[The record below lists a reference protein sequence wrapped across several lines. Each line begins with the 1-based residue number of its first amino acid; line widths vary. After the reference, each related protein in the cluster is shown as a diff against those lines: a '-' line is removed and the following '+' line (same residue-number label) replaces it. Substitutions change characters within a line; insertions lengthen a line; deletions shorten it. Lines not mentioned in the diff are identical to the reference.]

1 MIITFK
7 EFKDKVREDADVCF
21 GSFRFDEADER
32 KGREV
37 SIHRFGKSVQYQFF
51 AASCIF
57 DFPLADSYKMDV
69 YTEHEYYGYGSYYGT
84 YYVKEGTPVDFNA
97 NRFFIIAPDFL
108 ADIEKAYKRKNDYKH
123 CCINN
128 YVISS
133 VSVACA
139 TWMRLTDYLKGKN
152 EVEFLDGTIR
162 IGECEQD
169 EVKLAAKVRKYI
181 GFAEKAFKKYLE
193 KNGLSNEKEYLN
205 MLSRKEAEKKEAE
218 KAAKKAE
225 KARAKE
231 LAYIKEHICVFDK
244 AGEKVDFS
252 ADQLICRCLE
262 LGKNHGGIDAKIAE
276 ENGVECYEW
285 KDYDGY
291 SKSCNFTMV
300 RRSFTLYLKKGY
312 NIYIVGGLITFV
324 RGEIKRHGVACE
336 WIEQGKAIAD
346 IKTVKGFLVRGEHI
360 VAKSLK
366 EAQRISAEKRSKQA
380 LSLLNARSKKQ
391 LVYQKLGNHMFTF
404 EESLASGN
412 CRPGTQNFKNRY
424 EAAIGHEA
432 TEISLAD
439 LRKYGKQFGLEAYT
453 ERVIRYVMNKL

>member
-7 EFKDKVREDADVCF
+7 EFKNNVRNNATVFF
-21 GSFRFDEADER
+21 GSFRFDEADEH

-37 SIHRFGKSVQYQFF
+37 SIHRFGNKEQWRSGDASIFF
-51 AASCIF
+51 RL
-57 DFPLADSYKMDV
+57 PLADSYKMDV
-69 YTEHEYYGYGSYYGT
+69 YSEHDTSFGSHF
-84 YYVKEGTPVDFNA
+84 VKEDAPVDFNA
-97 NRFFIIAPDFL
+97 DTFFIIAPDFL

-152 EVEFLDGTIR
+152 EVDLLEGSIR
-162 IGECEQD
+162 IGECEKD
-169 EVKLAAKVRKYI
+169 EAKLTAKVRKYI
-181 GFAEKAFKKYLE
+181 GFAERAFKKYLE
-193 KNGLSNEKEYLN
+193 KNGLANENEYLS
-205 MLSRKEAEKKEAE
+205 MLARKAAEKKEEE
-218 KAAKKAE
+218 KAAKKAA

-231 LAYIKEHICVFDK
+231 LAYINRHIFIEDRTSF
-244 AGEKVDFS
+244 AGFVMVIS
-252 ADQLICRCLE
+252 LLNI
-262 LGKNHGGIDAKIAE
+262 GKNVGTLNAHISDK
-276 ENGVECYEW
+276 NGVECSESY
-285 KDYDGY
+285 DYDGY
-291 SKSCNFTMV
+291 SKKCNFTMV

-312 NIYIVGGLITFV
+312 SIYNVGGLITFV
-324 RGEIKRHGVACE
+324 RGEIKRSGMACE

-346 IKTVKGFLVRGEHI
+346 IKTVKGFLVKGEHI

-366 EAQRISAEKRSKQA
+366 EAQRINAEKRNKQA
-380 LSLLNARSKKQ
+380 LSLLNARSKNQ

-439 LRKYGKQFGLEAYT
+439 LRKYGKKFGLEEYT
-453 ERVIRYVMNKL
+453 ERVIRYVMNRL

>member
-7 EFKDKVREDADVCF
+7 EFKKNVRNTATVCF
-21 GSFRFDEADER
+21 GSFRYDKADER

-37 SIHRFGKSVQYQFF
+37 SIHRFGKNEQYRYGDASIFF
-51 AASCIF
+51 
-57 DFPLADSYKMDV
+57 DLPLSDGYKMDV
-69 YTEHEYYGYGSYYGT
+69 YTEHETSFGSNF
-84 YYVKEGTPVDFNA
+84 VKEDAPVDFNA
-97 NRFFIIAPDFL
+97 DTFFIIAPNFL

-139 TWMRLTDYLKGKN
+139 TWMRCTDYLKGKN
-152 EVEFLDGTIR
+152 EVEFLGGSIR
-162 IGECEQD
+162 IGVCEQD
-169 EVKLAAKVRKYI
+169 EVKLAAKVHKYI
-181 GFAEKAFKKYLE
+181 GFAERAFKKYLE
-193 KNGLSNEKEYLN
+193 KNGLANGNEYLD
-205 MLSRKEAEKKEAE
+205 MLARKAAEKKEEE
-218 KAAKKAE
+218 KAAKKAA

-231 LAYIKEHICVFDK
+231 LAYINKHIFIEDHTSF
-244 AGEKVDFS
+244 AGFVMVIS
-252 ADQLICRCLE
+252 LLNI
-262 LGKNHGGIDAKIAE
+262 GKNVGTLNAHISDK
-276 ENGVECYEW
+276 NGVECSESY
-285 KDYDGY
+285 DYDGY
-291 SKSCNFTMV
+291 SKRCKFTMV
-300 RRSFTLYLKKGY
+300 RRSFTLNLKKGY
-312 NIYIVGGLITFV
+312 SIYEVGGLITFV
-324 RGEIKRHGVACE
+324 RGEIKRQGVACE
-336 WIEQGKAIAD
+336 WIEQGKAITD

-366 EAQRISAEKRSKQA
+366 EAQRINTEKRNKQA
-380 LSLLNARSKKQ
+380 LSLLNARSKDQ
-391 LVYQKLGNHMFTF
+391 LIYQKLGNHMFTF

-439 LRKYGKQFGLEAYT
+439 LRKYGKKFGLEAYT

>member
-7 EFKDKVREDADVCF
+7 EFKNNVRNNATVFF
-21 GSFRFDEADER
+21 GSFRFSEADER

-37 SIHRFGKSVQYQFF
+37 SIHRFGNKEQWRSGDASIFF
-51 AASCIF
+51 RL
-57 DFPLADSYKMDV
+57 PLADSYKMDV
-69 YTEHEYYGYGSYYGT
+69 YTEHDTYFGSHF
-84 YYVKEGTPVDFNA
+84 VKEDAPVDFNA
-97 NRFFIIAPDFL
+97 DTFFIIAPNFL
-108 ADIEKAYKRKNDYKH
+108 ADIEKAYKRKNDYKY

-139 TWMRLTDYLKGKN
+139 TWMRLTNYLKGKN
-152 EVEFLDGTIR
+152 EVELLEGTIT
-162 IGECEQD
+162 IGECEKD
-169 EVKLAAKVRKYI
+169 ALKRAAKVHKYI

-193 KNGLSNEKEYLN
+193 KNGLANGTEYLD
-205 MLSRKEAEKKEAE
+205 MLARKAAEKKEEE
-218 KAAKKAE
+218 KAAKKAA

-231 LAYIKEHICVFDK
+231 IAYINDSICICDNL
-244 AGEKVDFS
+244 GPVDY
-252 ADQLICRCLE
+252 DRVLE
-262 LGKNHGGIDAKIAE
+262 FLNTGTNLGTINARIAE
-276 ENGVECYEW
+276 KNGIECYEY

-291 SKSCNFTMV
+291 SKRCGYTMI
-300 RRSFTLYLKKGY
+300 RRSFTLNLKKGY
-312 NIYIVGGLITFV
+312 NIYEVGGLITFV
-324 RGEIKRHGVACE
+324 RGEIKRQGVACE

-380 LSLLNARSKKQ
+380 LSLMNARNKNKLS
-391 LVYQKLGNHMFTF
+391 YQKLIGHMFTF

-412 CRPGTQNFKNRY
+412 CRPGTQGFKNRY

-439 LRKYGKQFGLEAYT
+439 LRKYGKKFGLEEYT
-453 ERVIRYVMNKL
+453 ERVIRYVMNRL

>member
-193 KNGLSNEKEYLN
+193 KNGLSNENEYLD

-366 EAQRISAEKRSKQA
+366 EAQRINAEKRSKQA

-404 EESLASGN
+404 EESWASGN

-439 LRKYGKQFGLEAYT
+439 LRKYGKKFGLEEYT

>member
-7 EFKDKVREDADVCF
+7 EFKNNVRNNATVFF
-21 GSFRFDEADER
+21 GSFRFEDADER

-37 SIHRFGKSVQYQFF
+37 SIHRFGDNEQYRCGDASIFF
-51 AASCIF
+51 RL
-57 DFPLADSYKMDV
+57 PLADSYKMDV
-69 YTEHEYYGYGSYYGT
+69 YTEHDTYFGSHF
-84 YYVKEGTPVDFNA
+84 VKEDSPVDFNA
-97 NRFFIIAPDFL
+97 DTFFIIAPDFL
-108 ADIEKAYKRKNDYKH
+108 ADIEKAYKRRNDYKH

-152 EVEFLDGTIR
+152 EVELLSGTIR
-162 IGECEQD
+162 IGECEKD
-169 EVKLAAKVRKYI
+169 EIKRAAKVHKYI

-193 KNGLSNEKEYLN
+193 KKGLANENEYLD
-205 MLSRKEAEKKEAE
+205 MLARKEAEKKEEE

-231 LAYIKEHICVFDK
+231 LAYINRRIFIEDRTSF
-244 AGEKVDFS
+244 AGFVMVIS
-252 ADQLICRCLE
+252 LLNI
-262 LGKNHGGIDAKIAE
+262 GKNVGTLNAHISDK
-276 ENGVECYEW
+276 NGVECSESY
-285 KDYDGY
+285 DYDGY
-291 SKSCNFTMV
+291 SKRCQFTMV
-300 RRSFTLYLKKGY
+300 RRSFTLNLKKGY
-312 NIYIVGGLITFV
+312 NIYNVGGLITFV
-324 RGEIKRHGVACE
+324 RGEIKRQGVACE
-336 WIEQGKAIAD
+336 WIEQGKAITD

-380 LSLLNARSKKQ
+380 LSLLNARSKNQ

-439 LRKYGKQFGLEAYT
+439 LRKYGKKFGLEEYT
-453 ERVIRYVMNKL
+453 ERVIRYVMNRL

>member
-7 EFKDKVREDADVCF
+7 EFKNRVRKNAHVCF
-21 GSFRFDEADER
+21 GSFRFDKAHEW
-32 KGREV
+32 KGREFF
-37 SIHRFGKSVQYQFF
+37 IHRIGKKEQYESGDASFFF
-51 AASCIF
+51 AL
-57 DFPLADSYKMDV
+57 PLSDGYKMDV
-69 YTEHEYYGYGSYYGT
+69 YTEYERICGEDF
-84 YYVKEGTPVDFNA
+84 VKEDAPVDFNA
-97 NRFFIIAPDFL
+97 NEFFIIAPDFL

-152 EVEFLDGTIR
+152 EVEFLNGTIR

-169 EVKLAAKVRKYI
+169 EVKLTAKVRKYI

-193 KNGLSNEKEYLN
+193 KNGLANENEYLD
-205 MLSRKEAEKKEAE
+205 MLARKAAEKKEEE
-218 KAAKKAE
+218 KAAKKAA

-231 LAYIKEHICVFDK
+231 LAYINRHIFIEDHISF
-244 AGEKVDFS
+244 AGFVMVIS
-252 ADQLICRCLE
+252 LLNI
-262 LGKNHGGIDAKIAE
+262 GKNVGTLNAHISDK
-276 ENGVECYEW
+276 NGVECSESY
-285 KDYDGY
+285 DYDGY
-291 SKSCNFTMV
+291 SKRCKFTMV
-300 RRSFTLYLKKGY
+300 RRSFTLNLKKGY
-312 NIYIVGGLITFV
+312 SIYEVGGLITFV
-324 RGEIKRHGVACE
+324 RGEIKRQGVACE

-360 VAKSLK
+360 AAKSLK

-380 LSLLNARSKKQ
+380 LSLMNARNENKLS
-391 LVYQKLGNHMFTF
+391 YQKLIGHMFTF

-439 LRKYGKQFGLEAYT
+439 LRKYGKQFGLQEYT
-453 ERVIRYVMNKL
+453 ERVIRYVMNRL

>member
-7 EFKDKVREDADVCF
+7 EFKDRVRNTASIEF
-21 GSFRFDEADER
+21 GSFRFDEADKR
-32 KGREV
+32 YGREV
-37 SIHRFGKSVQYQFF
+37 SICQSGYPN
-51 AASCIF
+51 ASNYF
-57 DFPLADSYKMDV
+57 RLPLADSYKMDV
-69 YTEHEYYGYGSYYGT
+69 YTDYEYLRGST
-84 YYVKEGTPVDFNA
+84 FVKEDAPVDFNA
-97 NRFFIIAPDFL
+97 HTFIVVASDFP

-139 TWMRLTDYLKGKN
+139 TWIRLTNYLEGKN
-152 EVEFLDGTIR
+152 EVDLLGGGEVIV
-162 IGECEQD
+162 GECEKD
-169 EVKLAAKVRKYI
+169 AIKRAAKVHKYI
-181 GFAEKAFKKYLE
+181 GFAEKAFKKFL
-193 KNGLSNEKEYLN
+193 KKKGLANEDEYLS
-205 MLSRKEAEKKEAE
+205 MLARKAAEKKEEE
-218 KAAKKAE
+218 KAAKKAA

-231 LAYIKEHICVFDK
+231 LAYINEHICVGTDERVK
-244 AGEKVDFS
+244 SWAAYLIYSYLYVGANTGTIS
-252 ADQLICRCLE
+252 A
-262 LGKNHGGIDAKIAE
+262 HIAE

-291 SKSCNFTMV
+291 SKSCGYTMV
-300 RRSFTLYLKKGY
+300 RRSFTLNLKKGY
-312 NIYIVGGLITFV
+312 YIYNLGGLITFV
-324 RGEIKRHGVACE
+324 RGEIKRQGVACE
-336 WIEQGKAIAD
+336 WVEQGKAIAD

-360 VAKSLK
+360 VAKSLR

-380 LSLLNARSKKQ
+380 LSLMNARNKNKLS
-391 LVYQKLGNHMFTF
+391 YQKLIGHMFTF

-412 CRPGTQNFKNRY
+412 YRPGTQNFKNRY

-439 LRKYGKQFGLEAYT
+439 LRKYGKKFGLEEYT

>member
-7 EFKDKVREDADVCF
+7 EFKNNVRNNATVFF
-21 GSFRFDEADER
+21 GSFRFEDADER

-37 SIHRFGKSVQYQFF
+37 SIHRFGDNEQYRCGD
-51 AASCIF
+51 ASIIF
-57 DFPLADSYKMDV
+57 RLPLADSYKMDV
-69 YTEHEYYGYGSYYGT
+69 YTEHDTYFGSHF
-84 YYVKEGTPVDFNA
+84 VKEDSPVDFNA
-97 NRFFIIAPDFL
+97 DTFFIIAPDFL

-152 EVEFLDGTIR
+152 EVELLSGTIR
-162 IGECEQD
+162 IGECEKD
-169 EVKLAAKVRKYI
+169 EIKRAAKVHKYI

-193 KNGLSNEKEYLN
+193 KNGLSNENEYLD
-205 MLSRKEAEKKEAE
+205 MLARQAAEKKEAD

-231 LAYIKEHICVFDK
+231 LAYINNQICICDNL
-244 AGEKVDFS
+244 GPVDFDMVIS
-252 ADQLICRCLE
+252 LLNT
-262 LGKNHGGIDAKIAE
+262 GKNIGTLNAHISDK
-276 ENGVECYEW
+276 NGVECSESY
-285 KDYDGY
+285 DYDGY
-291 SKSCNFTMV
+291 SKRCQFTMV

-312 NIYIVGGLITFV
+312 SIYEVGGLITFV
-324 RGEIKRHGVACE
+324 RGEIKRQGVACE
-336 WIEQGKAIAD
+336 WVEQGKAITD
-346 IKTVKGFLVRGEHI
+346 IKTVNGFLVRGEHI

-366 EAQRISAEKRSKQA
+366 EAQRISADKRSKQA
-380 LSLLNARSKKQ
+380 LSLLNARSKNQ

>member
-7 EFKDKVREDADVCF
+7 EFKNNVRNNATVFF
-21 GSFRFDEADER
+21 GSFRFEDADER

-37 SIHRFGKSVQYQFF
+37 SIHRFGKNEQYRCGDASIFF
-51 AASCIF
+51 RL
-57 DFPLADSYKMDV
+57 PLTDSYKMDV
-69 YTEHEYYGYGSYYGT
+69 YTEHDTHFGSHF
-84 YYVKEGTPVDFNA
+84 VKEDSPVDFNA
-97 NRFFIIAPDFL
+97 DTFFIIAPDFL

-123 CCINN
+123 CCIDD

-133 VSVACA
+133 VPAACA
-139 TWMRLTDYLKGKN
+139 TWMRLTNYLKGKN
-152 EVEFLDGTIR
+152 EVELLEGSII
-162 IGECEQD
+162 IGECEKD
-169 EVKLAAKVRKYI
+169 EIKRAVKVHKYI

-193 KNGLSNEKEYLN
+193 KNHITDGNEYLG
-205 MLSRKEAEKKEAE
+205 MLAKKAAEKKEEE
-218 KAAKKAE
+218 KAAKKAA

-231 LAYIKEHICVFDK
+231 LAYIKKHTGAFYKIM
-244 AGEKVDFS
+244 
-252 ADQLICRCLE
+252 IRRCLK
-262 LGKNHGGIDAKIAE
+262 LGENLGTIDARISE
-276 ENGVECYEW
+276 ENGVECFEY

-291 SKSCNFTMV
+291 SKRCGYTMI
-300 RRSFTLYLKKGY
+300 RRSFTLNLKKGY
-312 NIYIVGGLITFV
+312 NIRIVGGLLTFV
-324 RGEIKRHGVACE
+324 RGEIKRSGMACE
-336 WIEQGKAIAD
+336 WVEQGKAITD

-380 LSLLNARSKKQ
+380 LSLMNARNKNKLS
-391 LVYQKLGNHMFTF
+391 YQKLIGHMFTF

-412 CRPGTQNFKNRY
+412 CRPGTQGFKNRY

-439 LRKYGKQFGLEAYT
+439 LRKYGKKFGLEEYT

>member
-7 EFKDKVREDADVCF
+7 EFKDNVRNNATVCF

-37 SIHRFGKSVQYQFF
+37 SFSGFGKNKQYRYSDASFF
-51 AASCIF
+51 F
-57 DFPLADSYKMDV
+57 NLPLADSYKMDV
-69 YTEHEYYGYGSYYGT
+69 YTEFGSSFASNF
-84 YYVKEGTPVDFNA
+84 VKEDAPVDFNA
-97 NRFFIIAPDFL
+97 DTFFINAPSFL

-152 EVEFLDGTIR
+152 EVELLDGTIR

-169 EVKLAAKVRKYI
+169 EAKLAAKVRKYI

-193 KNGLSNEKEYLN
+193 KNGLANENEYMD
-205 MLSRKEAEKKEAE
+205 MLSRQAAEKKEEE

-231 LAYIKEHICVFDK
+231 LAYINNQICICDNL
-244 AGEKVDFS
+244 GPVDFDMVIS
-252 ADQLICRCLE
+252 LLNT
-262 LGKNHGGIDAKIAE
+262 GKNIGTLNAHLSDK
-276 ENGVECYEW
+276 NGVECSESY
-285 KDYDGY
+285 DYDGY
-291 SKSCNFTMV
+291 SKRCQFTMV

-312 NIYIVGGLITFV
+312 SIYEVGGLITFV
-324 RGEIKRHGVACE
+324 RGEIKRQGVACE
-336 WIEQGKAIAD
+336 WIEQGKAITD

-380 LSLLNARSKKQ
+380 LCLLNARSKNQ
-391 LVYQKLGNHMFTF
+391 LIYQKLGNHMFTF

-432 TEISLAD
+432 TDISLAD
-439 LRKYGKQFGLEAYT
+439 LRKYGKKFGLEEYT
-453 ERVIRYVMNKL
+453 ERVIRYVMNRL

>member
-7 EFKDKVREDADVCF
+7 EFKNNVRNTATVCF
-21 GSFRFDEADER
+21 GSFRYDKADER

-37 SIHRFGKSVQYQFF
+37 SIHRFGKDEHFRYGDASIFF
-51 AASCIF
+51 
-57 DFPLADSYKMDV
+57 DLPLSDGYKMDV
-69 YTEHEYYGYGSYYGT
+69 YTEHETSFGSNF
-84 YYVKEGTPVDFNA
+84 VKEDAPVDFNA
-97 NRFFIIAPDFL
+97 DTFFIIAPDFL
-108 ADIEKAYKRKNDYKH
+108 ADIEKAYKRRNDYKH

-152 EVEFLDGTIR
+152 EVEFLGGSIR
-162 IGECEQD
+162 IGECEKD
-169 EVKLAAKVRKYI
+169 VLKRAAKVHKYI

-193 KNGLSNEKEYLN
+193 KNGLANENEYLD
-205 MLSRKEAEKKEAE
+205 MLARKAAEKKEEE
-218 KAAKKAE
+218 KAAKKAA

-231 LAYIKEHICVFDK
+231 LAYINEHLCAFDK
-244 AGEKVDFS
+244 TGKKTDFG
-252 ADQLICRCLE
+252 ADDLVYFCLE
-262 LGKNHGGIDAKIAE
+262 LGKNLGSIDAKIAE

-291 SKSCNFTMV
+291 SKSCGYTMV
-300 RRSFTLYLKKGY
+300 RRSFTLNVKKGY
-312 NIYIVGGLITFV
+312 YIYNLGGLITFV
-324 RGEIKRHGVACE
+324 RGEIKRSGVACE
-336 WIEQGKAIAD
+336 WIEQGKAITD

-366 EAQRISAEKRSKQA
+366 EAQHISAEKRSKQA
-380 LSLLNARSKKQ
+380 LSLMNDRNKNKLS
-391 LVYQKLGNHMFTF
+391 YQKLIGHMFTF

-412 CRPGTQNFKNRY
+412 CRPGTQGFKNRY

-439 LRKYGKQFGLEAYT
+439 LRKYGKKFGLEAYT

>member
-7 EFKDKVREDADVCF
+7 EFKDRVRKNATVCF
-21 GSFRFDEADER
+21 GSFRFEEADEH

-37 SIHRFGKSVQYQFF
+37 SIHRFGKDEQYRYGDASIFF
-51 AASCIF
+51 
-57 DFPLADSYKMDV
+57 DLPLSDSYKMDV
-69 YTEHEYYGYGSYYGT
+69 HTEHETSFGSNF
-84 YYVKEGTPVDFNA
+84 VKEDAPVDFNA
-97 NRFFIIAPDFL
+97 DTFFIIAPNFL

-128 YVISS
+128 HVISS

-152 EVEFLDGTIR
+152 EVEFLDGSIR
-162 IGECEQD
+162 IGVCEKD
-169 EVKLAAKVRKYI
+169 AIKRAAKVHKYI

-193 KNGLSNEKEYLN
+193 KNGLANGNEYLD
-205 MLSRKEAEKKEAE
+205 MLARKAAEKKEEE
-218 KAAKKAE
+218 KAAKKAA

-231 LAYIKEHICVFDK
+231 LAYINEHICVGTDERVK
-244 AGEKVDFS
+244 SWAAYLIYSYLNVGTNTGTIS
-252 ADQLICRCLE
+252 AHI
-262 LGKNHGGIDAKIAE
+262 AK
-276 ENGVECYEW
+276 ENGVKCDEY

-291 SKSCNFTMV
+291 SKSCGYTMV
-300 RRSFTLYLKKGY
+300 RRSFTLNLKRGY

-324 RGEIKRHGVACE
+324 RGEIERRGVACE

-380 LSLLNARSKKQ
+380 LSLMNDRSKNK
-391 LVYQKLGNHMFTF
+391 LSYQKLIGHMFTF

-439 LRKYGKQFGLEAYT
+439 LRKYGKKFGLEEYT
-453 ERVIRYVMNKL
+453 ERVIRYVMNRL

>member
-1 MIITFK
+1 
-7 EFKDKVREDADVCF
+7 
-21 GSFRFDEADER
+21 
-32 KGREV
+32 
-37 SIHRFGKSVQYQFF
+37 
-51 AASCIF
+51 
-57 DFPLADSYKMDV
+57 MDV
-69 YTEHEYYGYGSYYGT
+69 YTDYEYLRGST
-84 YYVKEGTPVDFNA
+84 FVKEDAPVDFNA
-97 NRFFIIAPDFL
+97 HTFIVVASDFP

-139 TWMRLTDYLKGKN
+139 TWIRLTNYLEGKN
-152 EVEFLDGTIR
+152 EVDLLGGGEVIV
-162 IGECEQD
+162 GECEKD
-169 EVKLAAKVRKYI
+169 AIKRAAKIHKYI
-181 GFAEKAFKKYLE
+181 VLAEKAFKKYLE
-193 KNGLSNEKEYLN
+193 KKGLANEDEYLS
-205 MLSRKEAEKKEAE
+205 MLARKAVEKKEEE

-231 LAYIKEHICVFDK
+231 LAYIKKHTGAFYKIM
-244 AGEKVDFS
+244 
-252 ADQLICRCLE
+252 IRRCLK
-262 LGKNHGGIDAKIAE
+262 LGENLGTIDARISE

-291 SKSCNFTMV
+291 SKSCGYTMI
-300 RRSFTLYLKKGY
+300 RRSFTLNLKKGY
-312 NIYIVGGLITFV
+312 NIRIVGGLLTFV
-324 RGEIKRHGVACE
+324 RGEIKRSGMACE
-336 WIEQGKAIAD
+336 WVEQGKAIAD
-346 IKTVKGFLVRGEHI
+346 ITTVKGFLVRGEHI

-380 LSLLNARSKKQ
+380 LSLMNARNKNKLS
-391 LVYQKLGNHMFTF
+391 YQKLIGHMFTF

-439 LRKYGKQFGLEAYT
+439 LRKYGKKFGLEEYT

>member
-7 EFKDKVREDADVCF
+7 EFKNRVRKNAYVRF
-21 GSFRFDEADER
+21 GSFRFDKADEL
-32 KGREV
+32 GREFF
-37 SIHRFGKSVQYQFF
+37 IHRIGKKEQYDSVDASFFF
-51 AASCIF
+51 AL
-57 DFPLADSYKMDV
+57 PLSDGYKMDV
-69 YTEHEYYGYGSYYGT
+69 YTEYDRKYCEDF
-84 YYVKEGTPVDFNA
+84 VKEDAPVDFDA
-97 NRFFIIAPDFL
+97 NSFVIIAPNFL

-139 TWMRLTDYLKGKN
+139 TWMRLTDYLEGKN

-169 EVKLAAKVRKYI
+169 EAKLTAKVRKYI
-181 GFAEKAFKKYLE
+181 GFAERAFKKYLE
-193 KNGLSNEKEYLN
+193 KNGFANENEYLD
-205 MLSRKEAEKKEAE
+205 MLARKEAEKKKAE

-231 LAYIKEHICVFDK
+231 LAYINDHIFIQNKRNSEAYKQVINHLNTGSNLD
-244 AGEKVDFS
+244 ELS
-252 ADQLICRCLE
+252 AYI
-262 LGKNHGGIDAKIAE
+262 GIG
-276 ENGVECYEW
+276 NGINCYE
-285 KDYDGY
+285 DRDFNGY
-291 SKSCNFTMV
+291 SKSCRFPMI
-300 RRSFTLYLKKGY
+300 RRSFSLYLKKGY
-312 NIYIVGGLITFV
+312 NIYIIGGLITFV
-324 RGEIKRHGVACE
+324 RGEIKRQGVACE
-336 WIEQGKAIAD
+336 WVEQGKAITD

-380 LSLLNARSKKQ
+380 LSLLNARSKDQ

>member
-7 EFKDKVREDADVCF
+7 EFKDNVRNNATVCF
-21 GSFRFDEADER
+21 GSFRFDEADEH

-37 SIHRFGKSVQYQFF
+37 SFRGFGKNEQYRYGDASFF
-51 AASCIF
+51 F
-57 DFPLADSYKMDV
+57 NLPFADSYKMDV
-69 YTEHEYYGYGSYYGT
+69 YTEFGSSFASNF
-84 YYVKEGTPVDFNA
+84 VKEDAPVNFNA
-97 NRFFIIAPDFL
+97 DTFFINAPSLF

-139 TWMRLTDYLKGKN
+139 TWIHLTDYLKGKN
-152 EVEFLDGTIR
+152 EVEFLDGSIR
-162 IGECEQD
+162 IGACEQD
-169 EVKLAAKVRKYI
+169 EAKLTTKVRKYI

-193 KNGLSNEKEYLN
+193 KNSLASENEYLD
-205 MLSRKEAEKKEAE
+205 MLARKAAEKKEAE
-218 KAAKKAE
+218 KAEKKAE

-231 LAYIKEHICVFDK
+231 LAYINDHIFIQNKQNNSEAYKQVINRLNTGSHLD
-244 AGEKVDFS
+244 ELS
-252 ADQLICRCLE
+252 AYIGR
-262 LGKNHGGIDAKIAE
+262 
-276 ENGVECYEW
+276 ENGINCYESR
-285 KDYDGY
+285 DFDGY
-291 SKSCNFTMV
+291 SKSCRFPMI
-300 RRSFTLYLKKGY
+300 RRSFSLYLKKGY
-312 NIYIVGGLITFV
+312 NIHIIGGLITFV
-324 RGEIKRHGVACE
+324 RGEIKRQGVACE
-336 WIEQGKAIAD
+336 WIEQGKAIDD
-346 IKTVKGFLVRGEHI
+346 IETVKGFLVRGEHI

-366 EAQRISAEKRSKQA
+366 EAQRINAEKRSKQA
-380 LSLLNARSKKQ
+380 LSLMNARSKNQ

-439 LRKYGKQFGLEAYT
+439 LRKYGKKFGLEEYT
-453 ERVIRYVMNKL
+453 ERVIRYVMNRL

>member
-7 EFKDKVREDADVCF
+7 EFKNRVRKNAHVCF
-21 GSFRFDEADER
+21 GSFRFDKAHEW
-32 KGREV
+32 KGREFFIH
-37 SIHRFGKSVQYQFF
+37 SIGKKEQYESGDASFFF
-51 AASCIF
+51 AL
-57 DFPLADSYKMDV
+57 PLSDGYKMDV
-69 YTEHEYYGYGSYYGT
+69 YTEYERICGEDF
-84 YYVKEGTPVDFNA
+84 VKEDAPVDFNA
-97 NRFFIIAPDFL
+97 NEFFIIAPNFL

-152 EVEFLDGTIR
+152 EVEFLAGTIR
-162 IGECEQD
+162 IGECEKD
-169 EVKLAAKVRKYI
+169 EIKRAAKVHKYI

-193 KNGLSNEKEYLN
+193 KNGLANENEYLD
-205 MLSRKEAEKKEAE
+205 MLARQAAEKKEAD

-231 LAYIKEHICVFDK
+231 LAYINNQICICDNL
-244 AGEKVDFS
+244 GPVDFDMVIS
-252 ADQLICRCLE
+252 LLNT
-262 LGKNHGGIDAKIAE
+262 GKNIGTLNAHISDK
-276 ENGVECYEW
+276 NGVECSESY
-285 KDYDGY
+285 DYDGY
-291 SKSCNFTMV
+291 SKRCQFTMV

-312 NIYIVGGLITFV
+312 SIYEVGGLITFV
-324 RGEIKRHGVACE
+324 RGEIKRQGVACE
-336 WIEQGKAIAD
+336 WVEQGKAITD

-380 LSLLNARSKKQ
+380 LSLLNARSKDQ

>member
-1 MIITFK
+1 MIITYK

-37 SIHRFGKSVQYQFF
+37 SIHPFGMDERVRWGVASYCFF
-51 AASCIF
+51 
-57 DFPLADSYKMDV
+57 DLPLADSYKMDV
-69 YTEHEYYGYGSYYGT
+69 YTEREFYFGHYF
-84 YYVKEGTPVDFNA
+84 VKEDASVDFNA
-97 NRFFIIAPDFL
+97 DEFFIIAPNFL

-139 TWMRLTDYLKGKN
+139 TWMHLTNYLKGKN
-152 EVEFLDGTIR
+152 EVELLAGTIR
-162 IGECEQD
+162 IGECEKD
-169 EVKLAAKVRKYI
+169 EIKRAAKVHKYI

-193 KNGLSNEKEYLN
+193 KKGLANGNEYLD
-205 MLSRKEAEKKEAE
+205 MLARQAAEKKEEE
-218 KAAKKAE
+218 KAAKKAA

-231 LAYIKEHICVFDK
+231 LAYINRHIFIEDHTSF
-244 AGEKVDFS
+244 AGFVMVIS
-252 ADQLICRCLE
+252 LLNI
-262 LGKNHGGIDAKIAE
+262 GKNVGILNAHISDK
-276 ENGVECYEW
+276 NGVECSESY
-285 KDYDGY
+285 DYDGY
-291 SKSCNFTMV
+291 SKRCKFTMV
-300 RRSFTLYLKKGY
+300 RRSFTLNLKKGY
-312 NIYIVGGLITFV
+312 NIYNVGGLITFV
-324 RGEIKRHGVACE
+324 RGEIKRQGVACE
-336 WIEQGKAIAD
+336 WIEQGKAITD

-366 EAQRISAEKRSKQA
+366 EAQRISAKKRNKQA
-380 LSLLNARSKKQ
+380 LSLLNARSKNQ
-391 LVYQKLGNHMFTF
+391 LIYQKVGNHMFTF

-439 LRKYGKQFGLEAYT
+439 LRKYGKKFGLEEYT
-453 ERVIRYVMNKL
+453 ERVIRYVMNRL

>member
-7 EFKDKVREDADVCF
+7 EFKNNVRDNALVCF
-21 GSFRFDEADER
+21 GSFRFDEAEER

-37 SIHRFGKSVQYQFF
+37 SIHRFGKSVQYQFCT
-51 AASCIF
+51 ASCIF
-57 DFPLADSYKMDV
+57 DLPLVDSYKMDV
-69 YTEHEYYGYGSYYGT
+69 YTEHEYYGFGSCYGT
-84 YYVKEGTPVDFNA
+84 YYVKEDASVDFNA
-97 NRFFIIAPDFL
+97 NKFFIVAPNFL

-139 TWMRLTDYLKGKN
+139 TWMRLTNYLKGKN
-152 EVEFLDGTIR
+152 EVELFDGTIAV
-162 IGECEQD
+162 GECEKD
-169 EVKLAAKVRKYI
+169 EIKRAVKVHKYI
-181 GFAEKAFKKYLE
+181 GFAEKAFKKYLD
-193 KNGLSNEKEYLN
+193 KNEIANENEYLDMIARKAAEKE
-205 MLSRKEAEKKEAE
+205 EEE
-218 KAAKKAE
+218 KAAKKAA

-231 LAYIKEHICVFDK
+231 QAYINKHICFRMGKEVKSGAANIIYSFLNVG
-244 AGEKVDFS
+244 ANTGTIS
-252 ADQLICRCLE
+252 A
-262 LGKNHGGIDAKIAE
+262 HVAK
-276 ENGVECYEW
+276 ENGVECYEF

-291 SKSCNFTMV
+291 SKRCGYTMI
-300 RRSFTLYLKKGY
+300 RRSFTLNLKKGY
-312 NIYIVGGLITFV
+312 NIHTVGGLITFV
-324 RGEIKRHGVACE
+324 RGEIKRSGMACE

-380 LSLLNARSKKQ
+380 LSLMNARNENKLS
-391 LVYQKLGNHMFTF
+391 YQKLIGHMFTF

-439 LRKYGKQFGLEAYT
+439 LRKYGKKFGLEEYT
-453 ERVIRYVMNKL
+453 ERVIRYVMNRL

>member
-7 EFKDKVREDADVCF
+7 EFKNNVRNNATVFF
-21 GSFRFDEADER
+21 GSFRFEDADER

-37 SIHRFGKSVQYQFF
+37 SIHRFGDNEQYRCGDASIFF
-51 AASCIF
+51 RL
-57 DFPLADSYKMDV
+57 PLADSYKMDV
-69 YTEHEYYGYGSYYGT
+69 YTEHDTYFGSHF
-84 YYVKEGTPVDFNA
+84 VKEDSPVDFNA
-97 NRFFIIAPDFL
+97 DTFFIIAPNFL
-108 ADIEKAYKRKNDYKH
+108 ADIEKAYKRKNDYKN

-152 EVEFLDGTIR
+152 EVELLAGTIR
-162 IGECEQD
+162 IGECEKD
-169 EVKLAAKVRKYI
+169 EIKRAAKVHKYI

-193 KNGLSNEKEYLN
+193 KNGLANDNEYLD
-205 MLSRKEAEKKEAE
+205 MLARKEAKKKEEE
-218 KAAKKAE
+218 KAAKKAA

-231 LAYIKEHICVFDK
+231 LAYINRRIFIEDRTSF
-244 AGEKVDFS
+244 AGFVMVIS
-252 ADQLICRCLE
+252 LLNI
-262 LGKNHGGIDAKIAE
+262 GKNVGTLNAHISDK
-276 ENGVECYEW
+276 NGVECSESY
-285 KDYDGY
+285 DYDGY
-291 SKSCNFTMV
+291 SKRCQFTMV
-300 RRSFTLYLKKGY
+300 RRSFTLNLKKGY
-312 NIYIVGGLITFV
+312 NIYNVGGLITFV
-324 RGEIKRHGVACE
+324 RGGIKRQGVACE

-380 LSLLNARSKKQ
+380 LSLMNDRSKNK
-391 LVYQKLGNHMFTF
+391 LSYQKLIGHMFTF

-412 CRPGTQNFKNRY
+412 CRPGTQNFKNLY

-439 LRKYGKQFGLEAYT
+439 LRKYGKKFGLEEYT
-453 ERVIRYVMNKL
+453 DRVIRYVMNRL

>member
-7 EFKDKVREDADVCF
+7 EFKDRVRKNATVCF
-21 GSFRFDEADER
+21 GSFRYDEADER

-37 SIHRFGKSVQYQFF
+37 SFRGFGKNEQYRYGDASFF
-51 AASCIF
+51 F
-57 DFPLADSYKMDV
+57 NLPLADSYKMDV
-69 YTEHEYYGYGSYYGT
+69 YTEFGSSFASNF
-84 YYVKEGTPVDFNA
+84 VKEDAPVNFNA
-97 NRFFIIAPDFL
+97 DTFFINAPSFF

-152 EVEFLDGTIR
+152 EVEFLDGSIR
-162 IGECEQD
+162 IGACEQD
-169 EVKLAAKVRKYI
+169 EAKLTAKVRKYI
-181 GFAEKAFKKYLE
+181 GFAEKAFQKYLE
-193 KNGLSNEKEYLN
+193 KNVFANGNEYLD
-205 MLSRKEAEKKEAE
+205 MLARKAAEKKEAE

-231 LAYIKEHICVFDK
+231 LAYINDHIFIQNKQNNSEAYKQVINRLNTGSHLD
-244 AGEKVDFS
+244 ELS
-252 ADQLICRCLE
+252 AYIGR
-262 LGKNHGGIDAKIAE
+262 
-276 ENGVECYEW
+276 ENGINCYEVR
-285 KDYDGY
+285 DFDGY
-291 SKSCNFTMV
+291 SKSCRFSMI
-300 RRSFTLYLKKGY
+300 RRSFSLYLKKGY

-324 RGEIKRHGVACE
+324 RGEIKRSGVACE

-346 IKTVKGFLVRGEHI
+346 INTVKGFLVRGEHI

-366 EAQRISAEKRSKQA
+366 EAQRINAEKRSKQA
-380 LSLLNARSKKQ
+380 LSLLNARSKNQ

-439 LRKYGKQFGLEAYT
+439 LRKYGKKFGLEEYT
-453 ERVIRYVMNKL
+453 ERVIRYVMNRL

>member
-7 EFKDKVREDADVCF
+7 EFKKNVRNTATVCF
-21 GSFRFDEADER
+21 GSFRYDKADER

-37 SIHRFGKSVQYQFF
+37 SIHRFGKNEQYRYGDASIFF
-51 AASCIF
+51 
-57 DFPLADSYKMDV
+57 DLPLSDGYKMDV
-69 YTEHEYYGYGSYYGT
+69 YTEHETSFGSNF
-84 YYVKEGTPVDFNA
+84 VKEDAPVDFNA
-97 NRFFIIAPDFL
+97 DTFFIIAPNFL

-139 TWMRLTDYLKGKN
+139 TWMRCTDYLKGKN
-152 EVEFLDGTIR
+152 EVEFLGGSIR
-162 IGECEQD
+162 IGVCEKD
-169 EVKLAAKVRKYI
+169 EVKLAAKVHKYI
-181 GFAEKAFKKYLE
+181 GFAERAFKKYLE
-193 KNGLSNEKEYLN
+193 KNGLANGNEYLD
-205 MLSRKEAEKKEAE
+205 MLARKAAEKKEEE
-218 KAAKKAE
+218 KAAKKAA

-231 LAYIKEHICVFDK
+231 LAYINKHIFIEDHTSF
-244 AGEKVDFS
+244 AGFVMVIS
-252 ADQLICRCLE
+252 LLNI
-262 LGKNHGGIDAKIAE
+262 GKNVGTLNAHISDK
-276 ENGVECYEW
+276 NGVECSESY
-285 KDYDGY
+285 DYDGY
-291 SKSCNFTMV
+291 SKRCKFTMV
-300 RRSFTLYLKKGY
+300 RRSFTLNLKKGY
-312 NIYIVGGLITFV
+312 SIYEVGGLITFV
-324 RGEIKRHGVACE
+324 RGEIKRQGVACE
-336 WIEQGKAIAD
+336 WIEQGKAITD

-366 EAQRISAEKRSKQA
+366 EAQRINTEKRNKQA
-380 LSLLNARSKKQ
+380 LSLLNARSKDQ
-391 LVYQKLGNHMFTF
+391 LIYQKLGNHMFTF

-439 LRKYGKQFGLEAYT
+439 LRKYGKKFGLEAYT

>member
-7 EFKDKVREDADVCF
+7 EFKNNVRNNAIVFF
-21 GSFRFDEADER
+21 GSFRFSEADER

-37 SIHRFGKSVQYQFF
+37 SIHRFGDKEQWRRGDVSIFF
-51 AASCIF
+51 RL
-57 DFPLADSYKMDV
+57 PLADSYKMDV
-69 YTEHEYYGYGSYYGT
+69 YTEHDTYFGSLF
-84 YYVKEGTPVDFNA
+84 VKEDAPVDFNA
-97 NRFFIIAPDFL
+97 NTFFIIAPDFL
-108 ADIEKAYKRKNDYKH
+108 ADIEKAYKRKYDYKH

-152 EVEFLDGTIR
+152 EVEFLDGSIR
-162 IGECEQD
+162 IGACEQD
-169 EVKLAAKVRKYI
+169 EAKLTAKVRKYI

-193 KNGLSNEKEYLN
+193 KNGLASENEYLD
-205 MLSRKEAEKKEAE
+205 MLARKAAEKKEAE
-218 KAAKKAE
+218 KAEKKAE

-231 LAYIKEHICVFDK
+231 LAYINDHICIQNKRNSEAYKQVINRLNTGSHLD
-244 AGEKVDFS
+244 ELS
-252 ADQLICRCLE
+252 AYIGR
-262 LGKNHGGIDAKIAE
+262 
-276 ENGVECYEW
+276 ENGINCYESR
-285 KDYDGY
+285 DFDGY
-291 SKSCNFTMV
+291 SKSCRFPMI
-300 RRSFTLYLKKGY
+300 RRSFSLYLKKGY
-312 NIYIVGGLITFV
+312 NIYIIGGLITFV
-324 RGEIKRHGVACE
+324 RGEIKRQGVACE
-336 WIEQGKAIAD
+336 WIEQGRAIDD
-346 IKTVKGFLVRGEHI
+346 IETVKGFLVRGEHI

-366 EAQRISAEKRSKQA
+366 EAQRINAEKRNKQA
-380 LSLLNARSKKQ
+380 LSLLNARSKDQ

-439 LRKYGKQFGLEAYT
+439 LRKYGKKFGLEEYT

>member
-7 EFKDKVREDADVCF
+7 EFKNRVREDADVCF
-21 GSFRFDEADER
+21 GSFRFDEADEH

-37 SIHRFGKSVQYQFF
+37 SIHPFGMDERVRWGV
-51 AASCIF
+51 ASCCF
-57 DFPLADSYKMDV
+57 FNLPLADSYKMDV
-69 YTEHEYYGYGSYYGT
+69 YTEREFYFGSYF
-84 YYVKEGTPVDFNA
+84 VKENAPVDFNA
-97 NRFFIIAPDFL
+97 DEFFIIAPNFL

-139 TWMRLTDYLKGKN
+139 TWMRCADYLKGKN
-152 EVEFLDGTIR
+152 EVDFLGGSIR

-169 EVKLAAKVRKYI
+169 AIKRAAKVHKYI
-181 GFAEKAFKKYLE
+181 GFAERAFKKYLE
-193 KNGLSNEKEYLN
+193 KNGLANGNEYLDMLARKTAEKE
-205 MLSRKEAEKKEAE
+205 EEEKV
-218 KAAKKAE
+218 AKKAE

-231 LAYIKEHICVFDK
+231 LAYIKKHTGAFYKIM
-244 AGEKVDFS
+244 
-252 ADQLICRCLE
+252 IRRCLK
-262 LGKNHGGIDAKIAE
+262 LGENLGTIDARISE

-291 SKSCNFTMV
+291 SKSCGYTMI
-300 RRSFTLYLKKGY
+300 RRSFTLNLKKGY
-312 NIYIVGGLITFV
+312 NIRIVGGLLTFV
-324 RGEIKRHGVACE
+324 RGEIKRSGMACE
-336 WIEQGKAIAD
+336 WVEQGKAIAD
-346 IKTVKGFLVRGEHI
+346 ITTVKGFLVRGEHI

-380 LSLLNARSKKQ
+380 LSLMNARNKNKLS
-391 LVYQKLGNHMFTF
+391 YQKLIGHMFTF

-412 CRPGTQNFKNRY
+412 CRPGTQGFKNRY

-439 LRKYGKQFGLEAYT
+439 LRKYGKKFGLEEYT
-453 ERVIRYVMNKL
+453 ERVIRYVMNRL

>member
-7 EFKDKVREDADVCF
+7 EFKNRVRKNAHVCF
-21 GSFRFDEADER
+21 GSFRFDKAHEW
-32 KGREV
+32 KGREFF
-37 SIHRFGKSVQYQFF
+37 IHRIGKKEQYESGDASFFF
-51 AASCIF
+51 AL
-57 DFPLADSYKMDV
+57 PLSDGYKMDV
-69 YTEHEYYGYGSYYGT
+69 YTEYERICGEDF
-84 YYVKEGTPVDFNA
+84 VKEDAPVDFNA
-97 NRFFIIAPDFL
+97 NEFFIIAPNFL

-152 EVEFLDGTIR
+152 EVEFLAGTIR
-162 IGECEQD
+162 IGECEKD
-169 EVKLAAKVRKYI
+169 EIKRAAKVHKYI

-193 KNGLSNEKEYLN
+193 KNGLANENEYLD
-205 MLSRKEAEKKEAE
+205 MLARQAAEKKEAD

-231 LAYIKEHICVFDK
+231 LAYINNQICICDNL
-244 AGEKVDFS
+244 GPVDFDMVIS
-252 ADQLICRCLE
+252 LLNT
-262 LGKNHGGIDAKIAE
+262 GKNIGTLNAHISDK
-276 ENGVECYEW
+276 NGVECSEFY
-285 KDYDGY
+285 DYDGY
-291 SKSCNFTMV
+291 SKRCQFTMV

-312 NIYIVGGLITFV
+312 SIYEVGGLITFV
-324 RGEIKRHGVACE
+324 RGEIKRQGVACE
-336 WIEQGKAIAD
+336 WVEQGKAITD

-380 LSLLNARSKKQ
+380 LSLLNARSKDQ

-412 CRPGTQNFKNRY
+412 CRPGTQNFKNLY

>member
-7 EFKDKVREDADVCF
+7 EFKNNVRNTATVCF
-21 GSFRFDEADER
+21 GSFRFDEADEH

-37 SIHRFGKSVQYQFF
+37 SFRGFGKNEQYRYSDASFF
-51 AASCIF
+51 F
-57 DFPLADSYKMDV
+57 NLPLADSYKMDV
-69 YTEHEYYGYGSYYGT
+69 YTEFGSSFASNF
-84 YYVKEGTPVDFNA
+84 VKEDAPVNFNA
-97 NRFFIIAPDFL
+97 DTFFINAPSFL

-133 VSVACA
+133 VSVSCA
-139 TWMRLTDYLKGKN
+139 TWIRLTDYLKGKN

-162 IGECEQD
+162 IGECEHD
-169 EVKLAAKVRKYI
+169 EAKLTASVRKYI

-193 KNGLSNEKEYLN
+193 KNGLDNENEYLD
-205 MLSRKEAEKKEAE
+205 MLARKEAEKKEEE

-231 LAYIKEHICVFDK
+231 LAYINNQICICDNL
-244 AGEKVDFS
+244 GPVDFDMVIS
-252 ADQLICRCLE
+252 LLNT
-262 LGKNHGGIDAKIAE
+262 GKNIGTLNAHLSDK
-276 ENGVECYEW
+276 NGVECSESY
-285 KDYDGY
+285 DYDGY
-291 SKSCNFTMV
+291 SKRCQFTMV

-312 NIYIVGGLITFV
+312 SIYEVGGLITFV
-324 RGEIKRHGVACE
+324 RGEIKRQGVACE
-336 WIEQGKAIAD
+336 WIEQGKAITD

-366 EAQRISAEKRSKQA
+366 EAQRINSEKRSKQA
-380 LSLLNARSKKQ
+380 LYLLNARSKNQ

-439 LRKYGKQFGLEAYT
+439 LRKYGKKFGLEEYT

>member
-7 EFKDKVREDADVCF
+7 EFKNKVRKNAHVRF
-21 GSFRFDEADER
+21 GSFRFDKADEL
-32 KGREV
+32 GREYF
-37 SIHRFGKSVQYQFF
+37 IHRIGKKEQYESADASFFF
-51 AASCIF
+51 AL
-57 DFPLADSYKMDV
+57 PLSDGYKMDV
-69 YTEHEYYGYGSYYGT
+69 YTEFDRKYCEDF
-84 YYVKEGTPVDFNA
+84 VKENAPVDFDA
-97 NRFFIIAPDFL
+97 NSFVIIAPDFL

-169 EVKLAAKVRKYI
+169 EAKLTAKVRRYI

-193 KNGLSNEKEYLN
+193 KNGLANGNEYLD
-205 MLSRKEAEKKEAE
+205 MLARKAAEKKKEE

-231 LAYIKEHICVFDK
+231 LAYINDHIFIQNKRNAEAYKQVINRLNTGSNLD
-244 AGEKVDFS
+244 ELS
-252 ADQLICRCLE
+252 AYI
-262 LGKNHGGIDAKIAE
+262 GKGNGII
-276 ENGVECYEW
+276 CYE
-285 KDYDGY
+285 DRDFNGY
-291 SKSCNFTMV
+291 SKSCRFPMI
-300 RRSFTLYLKKGY
+300 RRSFSLYLKKGY
-312 NIYIVGGLITFV
+312 NIYIIGGLITFV
-324 RGEIKRHGVACE
+324 RGEIKRQGMACE
-336 WIEQGKAIAD
+336 WIEQGRAIND
-346 IKTVKGFLVRGEHI
+346 IETVKGFLVRGEHI

-366 EAQRISAEKRSKQA
+366 EAHRINAEKRNKQA
-380 LSLLNARSKKQ
+380 LSLLNARSKDQ

-432 TEISLAD
+432 TEISLSD
-439 LRKYGKQFGLEAYT
+439 LRKYGKKFGLEEYT

>member
-7 EFKDKVREDADVCF
+7 EFKNNVRNNATVFF
-21 GSFRFDEADER
+21 GSFRFEDADER

-37 SIHRFGKSVQYQFF
+37 SIHRFGDNEQYRCGDASIFF
-51 AASCIF
+51 RL
-57 DFPLADSYKMDV
+57 PLADSYKMDV
-69 YTEHEYYGYGSYYGT
+69 YTEHDTYFGSHF
-84 YYVKEGTPVDFNA
+84 VKEDSPVDFNA
-97 NRFFIIAPDFL
+97 DTFFIIAPDFL
-108 ADIEKAYKRKNDYKH
+108 ADIEKAYKRRNDYKH

-152 EVEFLDGTIR
+152 EVELLSGTIR
-162 IGECEQD
+162 IGECEKD
-169 EVKLAAKVRKYI
+169 EIKRAAKVHKYI

-193 KNGLSNEKEYLN
+193 KKGLANENEYLD
-205 MLSRKEAEKKEAE
+205 MLARKEAEKKEEE

-231 LAYIKEHICVFDK
+231 LAYINRRIFIEDRTSF
-244 AGEKVDFS
+244 AGFVMVIS
-252 ADQLICRCLE
+252 LLNI
-262 LGKNHGGIDAKIAE
+262 GKNVGTLNAHISDK
-276 ENGVECYEW
+276 NGVECSESY
-285 KDYDGY
+285 DYDGY
-291 SKSCNFTMV
+291 SKRCQFTMV
-300 RRSFTLYLKKGY
+300 RRSFTLNLKKGY
-312 NIYIVGGLITFV
+312 NIYNVGGLITFV
-324 RGEIKRHGVACE
+324 RGEIKRQGVACE

-380 LSLLNARSKKQ
+380 LCLLNARSKNQ

-439 LRKYGKQFGLEAYT
+439 LRKYGKKFGLEEYT
-453 ERVIRYVMNKL
+453 ERVIRYVMNRL

>member
-57 DFPLADSYKMDV
+57 GLPLADSYKMDV

-84 YYVKEGTPVDFNA
+84 YYVKEGTPVDFTA

-152 EVEFLDGTIR
+152 EVELLAGSIR
-162 IGECEQD
+162 IGACEKD
-169 EVKLAAKVRKYI
+169 EIKRAAKVHKYI
-181 GFAEKAFKKYLE
+181 VLAEKAFKKYLE
-193 KNGLSNEKEYLN
+193 EKVLANEDEYLS
-205 MLSRKEAEKKEAE
+205 MLARKAAEKKEAE
-218 KAAKKAE
+218 KAAKKAV

-231 LAYIKEHICVFDK
+231 QAYIKEHICVFDK

-252 ADQLICRCLE
+252 AAHLICLCLY
-262 LGKNHGGIDAKIAE
+262 LGKNNGGFDAKIAE

-291 SKSCNFTMV
+291 SKRCNFTMV

-312 NIYIVGGLITFV
+312 YIYIVGGLITFV
-324 RGEIKRHGVACE
+324 RGEIKRQGVACE

-366 EAQRISAEKRSKQA
+366 EAQRINAEKRSKQA
-380 LSLLNARSKKQ
+380 LSLLNARNKNQ

-439 LRKYGKQFGLEAYT
+439 LRKYGKKFGLEEYT

>member
-7 EFKDKVREDADVCF
+7 EFKNNVRNNATVFF
-21 GSFRFDEADER
+21 GSFRFGEADEH

-37 SIHRFGKSVQYQFF
+37 SIHRIGNKEQWRCGDASIFF
-51 AASCIF
+51 RL
-57 DFPLADSYKMDV
+57 PLADSYKMDV
-69 YTEHEYYGYGSYYGT
+69 YTEHDTYFGSHF
-84 YYVKEGTPVDFNA
+84 VKEDAPVDFNA
-97 NRFFIIAPDFL
+97 ATFFIIAPDFL

-139 TWMRLTDYLKGKN
+139 TWMRLTNYLKGKN
-152 EVEFLDGTIR
+152 EVELFDGTITL
-162 IGECEQD
+162 GECEKD
-169 EVKLAAKVRKYI
+169 EIKRAAKVHKYI

-193 KNGLSNEKEYLN
+193 KNGLANDSEYLD
-205 MLSRKEAEKKEAE
+205 MLAKKAAEKKEEE
-218 KAAKKAE
+218 KAAKKAA

-231 LAYIKEHICVFDK
+231 QAYIKEHICMYNK
-244 AGEKVDFS
+244 KGEKVEFG
-252 ADQLICRCLE
+252 ADQLIYRCLNV
-262 LGKNHGGIDAKIAE
+262 GTNTGTMSARIAE
-276 ENGVECYEW
+276 ENGVECYEY

-291 SKSCNFTMV
+291 SKRCGYTMV
-300 RRSFTLYLKKGY
+300 RRSFTLNLKKGY
-312 NIYIVGGLITFV
+312 YIYNLGGLITFV
-324 RGEIKRHGVACE
+324 RGEIKRQGVACE
-336 WIEQGKAIAD
+336 WVEQGKAIAD

-360 VAKSLK
+360 VAKSLR

-380 LSLLNARSKKQ
+380 LSLMNARNKNKLS
-391 LVYQKLGNHMFTF
+391 YQKLIGHMFTF

-412 CRPGTQNFKNRY
+412 CRPGTQSFKNRY

-439 LRKYGKQFGLEAYT
+439 LRKYGKKFGLEEYT

>member
-7 EFKDKVREDADVCF
+7 EFKNNVRNNAIVFF
-21 GSFRFDEADER
+21 GSFRFSEADER

-37 SIHRFGKSVQYQFF
+37 SIHRFGNKEQWRGGDASIFF
-51 AASCIF
+51 RLPF
-57 DFPLADSYKMDV
+57 ADSYKMDV
-69 YTEHEYYGYGSYYGT
+69 YTEHDTYFGSHF
-84 YYVKEGTPVDFNA
+84 VKEDAPVDFNA
-97 NRFFIIAPDFL
+97 DMFFIIAPNFL
-108 ADIEKAYKRKNDYKH
+108 ADIEKAYKRKNDYKY

-139 TWMRLTDYLKGKN
+139 TWMRLTNYLKGKN
-152 EVEFLDGTIR
+152 EVELLEGTIT
-162 IGECEQD
+162 IGECEKD
-169 EVKLAAKVRKYI
+169 ALKRAAKVHKYI

-193 KNGLSNEKEYLN
+193 KNGLANGTEYLD
-205 MLSRKEAEKKEAE
+205 MLARKAAEKKEEE
-218 KAAKKAE
+218 KAAKKAA

-231 LAYIKEHICVFDK
+231 IAYINDSICICDNL
-244 AGEKVDFS
+244 GPVDY
-252 ADQLICRCLE
+252 DRVLE
-262 LGKNHGGIDAKIAE
+262 FLNTGTNLGTINARIAE
-276 ENGVECYEW
+276 KNGIECYEY

-291 SKSCNFTMV
+291 SKRCGYTMI
-300 RRSFTLYLKKGY
+300 RRSFTLNLKKGY
-312 NIYIVGGLITFV
+312 NIYEVGGLITFV
-324 RGEIKRHGVACE
+324 RGEIKRQGVACE

-380 LSLLNARSKKQ
+380 LSLMNARNKNKLS
-391 LVYQKLGNHMFTF
+391 YQKLIGHMFTF

-412 CRPGTQNFKNRY
+412 CRPGTQGFKNRY

-439 LRKYGKQFGLEAYT
+439 LRKYGKKFGLEEYT
-453 ERVIRYVMNKL
+453 ERVIRYVMNRL

>member
-7 EFKDKVREDADVCF
+7 EFKNNVRNNATVFF
-21 GSFRFDEADER
+21 GSFRFSEADER

-37 SIHRFGKSVQYQFF
+37 SIHRFGNKEQWRSGDASIFF
-51 AASCIF
+51 RLPF
-57 DFPLADSYKMDV
+57 ADSYKMDV
-69 YTEHEYYGYGSYYGT
+69 YTEHDTYFGSHF
-84 YYVKEGTPVDFNA
+84 VKEDAPVDFNA
-97 NRFFIIAPDFL
+97 DTFFIIAPNFL
-108 ADIEKAYKRKNDYKH
+108 ADIEKAYKRKNDYKY

-139 TWMRLTDYLKGKN
+139 TWMRLTNYLKGKN
-152 EVEFLDGTIR
+152 EVELLEGTIT
-162 IGECEQD
+162 IGECEKD
-169 EVKLAAKVRKYI
+169 ALKRAAKVHKYI

-193 KNGLSNEKEYLN
+193 KNGLANGTEYLD
-205 MLSRKEAEKKEAE
+205 MLARKAAEKKEEE
-218 KAAKKAE
+218 KAAKKAA

-231 LAYIKEHICVFDK
+231 IAYINDSICICDNL
-244 AGEKVDFS
+244 GPVDY
-252 ADQLICRCLE
+252 DRVLE
-262 LGKNHGGIDAKIAE
+262 FLNTGTNLGTINARIAE
-276 ENGVECYEW
+276 KNGIECYEY

-291 SKSCNFTMV
+291 SKRCGYTMI
-300 RRSFTLYLKKGY
+300 RRSFTLNLKKGY
-312 NIYIVGGLITFV
+312 NIYEVGGLITFV
-324 RGEIKRHGVACE
+324 RGEIKRQGVACE

-380 LSLLNARSKKQ
+380 LSLMNARNKNKLS
-391 LVYQKLGNHMFTF
+391 YQKLIGHMFTF

-412 CRPGTQNFKNRY
+412 CRPGTQGFKNRY

-439 LRKYGKQFGLEAYT
+439 LRKYGKKFGLEEYT
-453 ERVIRYVMNKL
+453 ERVIRYVMNRL

>member
-7 EFKDKVREDADVCF
+7 EFKNRVRKNATVCF
-21 GSFRFDEADER
+21 GSFRYDEADEH

-37 SIHRFGKSVQYQFF
+37 SIHRFGKNEQYRYGDASIFF
-51 AASCIF
+51 DI
-57 DFPLADSYKMDV
+57 PLSDSYKMDV
-69 YTEHEYYGYGSYYGT
+69 YTEHETSFGSNF
-84 YYVKEGTPVDFNA
+84 VKEDAPVDFNA
-97 NRFFIIAPDFL
+97 DTFFIIAQNFL

-139 TWMRLTDYLKGKN
+139 TWMRCTDYLKGKN
-152 EVEFLDGTIR
+152 EVEFLGGSIR

-169 EVKLAAKVRKYI
+169 AIKRAAKVHKYI
-181 GFAEKAFKKYLE
+181 GFAERAFKKYLE
-193 KNGLSNEKEYLN
+193 KNSLANENEYLD
-205 MLSRKEAEKKEAE
+205 MLARKAAEKKEEE
-218 KAAKKAE
+218 KAAKKAA

-231 LAYIKEHICVFDK
+231 LAYINEHICVGTDERVK
-244 AGEKVDFS
+244 SWAAYLIYSYLNVGTNTGTIS
-252 ADQLICRCLE
+252 A
-262 LGKNHGGIDAKIAE
+262 HIAE

-291 SKSCNFTMV
+291 SRSCGYTMI
-300 RRSFTLYLKKGY
+300 RRSFTLNLKKGY
-312 NIYIVGGLITFV
+312 KIYNVGGLITFV
-324 RGEIKRHGVACE
+324 RGEIKRQGVACE

-380 LSLLNARSKKQ
+380 LSLLNARSKNQ
-391 LVYQKLGNHMFTF
+391 LVYQKLRNHMFTF

-439 LRKYGKQFGLEAYT
+439 LRKYGKKFGLEEYT
-453 ERVIRYVMNKL
+453 ECVIRYVMNRL

>member
-7 EFKDKVREDADVCF
+7 EFKNNVRNNATVFF
-21 GSFRFDEADER
+21 GSFRFEDADER

-37 SIHRFGKSVQYQFF
+37 SIHRFGDNEQYRCGDASIFF
-51 AASCIF
+51 RL
-57 DFPLADSYKMDV
+57 PLADSYKMDV
-69 YTEHEYYGYGSYYGT
+69 YTEHDTYFGSHF
-84 YYVKEGTPVDFNA
+84 VKEDSPVDFNA
-97 NRFFIIAPDFL
+97 DTFFIIAPDFL
-108 ADIEKAYKRKNDYKH
+108 ADIEKAYKRRNDYKH

-152 EVEFLDGTIR
+152 EVELLDGTIR
-162 IGECEQD
+162 IGECEKD
-169 EVKLAAKVRKYI
+169 EIKRAAKVHKYI

-193 KNGLSNEKEYLN
+193 KNGLANDNEYLD
-205 MLSRKEAEKKEAE
+205 MLARKEAKKKEEE
-218 KAAKKAE
+218 KAAKKAA

-231 LAYIKEHICVFDK
+231 LAYINRRIFIEDRTSF
-244 AGEKVDFS
+244 AGFVMVIS
-252 ADQLICRCLE
+252 LLNI
-262 LGKNHGGIDAKIAE
+262 GKNVGTLNAHISDK
-276 ENGVECYEW
+276 NGVECSESY
-285 KDYDGY
+285 DYDGY
-291 SKSCNFTMV
+291 SKRCQFTMV
-300 RRSFTLYLKKGY
+300 RRSFTLNLKKGY
-312 NIYIVGGLITFV
+312 NIYNVGGMITFV
-324 RGEIKRHGVACE
+324 RGEIKRQGVACE
-336 WIEQGKAIAD
+336 WIEQGNAIAD

-380 LSLLNARSKKQ
+380 LSLMNDRSKNK
-391 LVYQKLGNHMFTF
+391 LSYQKLIGHMFTF

-412 CRPGTQNFKNRY
+412 CRPGTQNFKNLY

-439 LRKYGKQFGLEAYT
+439 LRKYGKKFGLEEYT
-453 ERVIRYVMNKL
+453 ERVIRYVMNRL

>member
-7 EFKDKVREDADVCF
+7 EFKNRVRKNAHVCF
-21 GSFRFDEADER
+21 GSFRFDKAHEW
-32 KGREV
+32 KGREFF
-37 SIHRFGKSVQYQFF
+37 IHRIGKKEQYESGDVSFFF
-51 AASCIF
+51 AL
-57 DFPLADSYKMDV
+57 PLSDGYKMDV
-69 YTEHEYYGYGSYYGT
+69 YTEYERICGEDF
-84 YYVKEGTPVDFNA
+84 VKEDAPVDFNA
-97 NRFFIIAPDFL
+97 NEFFIIAPNFL

-152 EVEFLDGTIR
+152 EVEFLAGTIR
-162 IGECEQD
+162 IGECEKD
-169 EVKLAAKVRKYI
+169 EIKRAAKVHKYI
-181 GFAEKAFKKYLE
+181 GFAKKAFKKYLE
-193 KNGLSNEKEYLN
+193 KNGLANENEYLD
-205 MLSRKEAEKKEAE
+205 MLARQAAEKKEAE

-231 LAYIKEHICVFDK
+231 LAYINNQICICDNL
-244 AGEKVDFS
+244 GPVDFDMVIS
-252 ADQLICRCLE
+252 LLNT
-262 LGKNHGGIDAKIAE
+262 GKNIGTLNAHISDK
-276 ENGVECYEW
+276 NGVECSESY
-285 KDYDGY
+285 DYDGY
-291 SKSCNFTMV
+291 SKRCQFTMV

-312 NIYIVGGLITFV
+312 SIYEVGGLITFV
-324 RGEIKRHGVACE
+324 RGEIKRQGVACE
-336 WIEQGKAIAD
+336 WVEQGKAITD

-380 LSLLNARSKKQ
+380 LSLLNARSKDQ